1 MAGEKG
7 GGACLSPEGAAGQV
21 EAAFRLLDG
30 RWKLTIVFNLF
41 AVHILRFS
49 ELERAIAGI
58 SQKMLAKQL
67 RELERDGLVG
77 RTVHAEVPPR
87 VEYCLT
93 ALGEAL
99 RPALQAL
106 RDWSDLAADERT

>member
-1 MAGEKG
+1 
-7 GGACLSPEGAAGQV
+7 
-21 EAAFRLLDG
+21 
-30 RWKLTIVFNLF
+30 
-41 AVHILRFS
+41 
-49 ELERAIAGI
+49 
-58 SQKMLAKQL
+58 MLANQL

-93 ALGEAL
+93 SRGAAL

-106 RDWSDLAADERT
+106 RHWSHLAADERK

>member
-1 MAGEKG
+1 MAGEEDD
-7 GGACLSPEGAAGQV
+7 GACLSPEGAAGQV
-21 EAAFRLLDG
+21 EAVLRLLDG
-30 RWKLTIVFNLF
+30 RWKLTIIFNLF
-41 AVHILRFS
+41 AVRILRFS
-49 ELERAIAGI
+49 ELERAIPGI

-93 ALGEAL
+93 ALGGAL
-99 RPALQAL
+99 RPALRAL
-106 RDWSDLAADERT
+106 RDWSGLAADERT